1 MLVEW
6 DPFVPDRREQ
16 VAFVKGLGADKKQL
30 TGTTPRQTVFDFA
43 DLVFSARDS
52 IQGNNKSF
60 NQE

>member
-16 VAFVKGLGADKKQL
+16 VAFVKGLGAYKKQL

-43 DLVFSARDS
+43 DLVFSARD
-52 IQGNNKSF
+52 
-60 NQE
+60 